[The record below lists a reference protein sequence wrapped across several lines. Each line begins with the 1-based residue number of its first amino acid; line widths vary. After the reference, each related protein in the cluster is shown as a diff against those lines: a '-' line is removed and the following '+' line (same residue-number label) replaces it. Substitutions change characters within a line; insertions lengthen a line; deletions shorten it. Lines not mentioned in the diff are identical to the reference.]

1 MSVKKFKF
9 ISPGIFINEID
20 NSGIPDD
27 SDALGPVIIG
37 RAEKGP
43 ALRPVTVS
51 SFSEFVEIFG
61 APVPGGLGGDVWRE
75 GNSST
80 PMHGTYAAQAW
91 LRNSSP
97 LTFVRLLGDQHTN
110 AVASSYAGWETW
122 LKGQF
127 GTSAEIGTDRDANG
141 GAYGLF
147 LAASGSD
154 GNGTGSTG
162 VTGSL
167 AAVFYLTEGSFELS
181 GTVPGPAVSGE
192 AASNPLQLSG
202 TAVHIENKAASNTY
216 VGLIKN
222 RSGVITKKTE
232 FNFDKNSDKY
242 IRKVFNTSPIATSND
257 TKNVASDNRESYW
270 LGETFDRAVKDV
282 VGASTAAKSHHG
294 VVLGLKSGTSSWQHH
309 REGLKKSETGY
320 VFSQDLRATEGSA
333 PAGGYDPK
341 NTNHAKKVI

>member
-127 GTSAEIGTDRDANG
+127 GTSAEIE
-141 GAYGLF
+141 
-147 LAASGSD
+147 
-154 GNGTGSTG
+154 
-162 VTGSL
+162 
-167 AAVFYLTEGSFELS
+167 LTETP
-181 GTVPGPAVSGE
+181 TVVLTDYSSLPLALMAMEPAVQALLAHWLRSFI
-192 AASNPLQLSG
+192 LLRVLLS
-202 TAVHIENKAASNTY
+202 
-216 VGLIKN
+216 
-222 RSGVITKKTE
+222 
-232 FNFDKNSDKY
+232 
-242 IRKVFNTSPIATSND
+242 
-257 TKNVASDNRESYW
+257 
-270 LGETFDRAVKDV
+270 
-282 VGASTAAKSHHG
+282 
-294 VVLGLKSGTSSWQHH
+294 
-309 REGLKKSETGY
+309 
-320 VFSQDLRATEGSA
+320 
-333 PAGGYDPK
+333 
-341 NTNHAKKVI
+341 